1 MSAAPQR
8 PSRQARRTELL
19 DAVSRA
25 IHRGGP
31 DLSMESLAAEA
42 GITKPV
48 LYRHFGDKQGLLAA
62 HAQRH
67 AATLAAAITEE
78 LARSRTPRSRIR
90 ATIDTYLA
98 ALERDPQTYWFVTR
112 RAGTEGVDVHAAV
125 GDVIDG
131 ITAAVAGALA
141 EELAR
146 AGVSTDASLTW
157 ARALVGMVQ
166 QVGDRW
172 LVDGSPSR
180 EVLTT
185 RLTDLVWLG
194 FRGLGA
200 R

>member
-1 MSAAPQR
+1 MPAGPRETAR
-8 PSRQARRTELL
+8 AARRAELL

-25 IHRGGP
+25 IQRGGP

-48 LYRHFGDKQGLLAA
+48 LYRHFGDKQRLLSA
-62 HAQRH
+62 HARRH
-67 AATLAAAITEE
+67 AAELATAITDE
-78 LARSRTPRSRIR
+78 LARRRTPRSRIR

-112 RAGTEGVDVHAAV
+112 RAGTEGADVHAAV
-125 GDVIDG
+125 DDVIDA
-131 ITAAVAGALA
+131 ITAAVAGALE

-146 AGVSTDASLTW
+146 AGASTDAALTW

-172 LVDGSPSR
+172 LLDGTPRRS
-180 EVLTT
+180 ELTD